1 MKRHMSWAYG
11 VALTIAGLGGDAV
24 AQPRV
29 IEIPR
34 ERLPYVPPVPDWQ
47 SEEIRNRLK
56 DEVEMIDIQLATRK
70 VYLKNAEVK
79 LAAAKL
85 KLADTDVSNNAVA
98 ATDVR
103 DAKVAVALAQSEVD
117 VRTAELNEWEFRAKV
132 AKRRLDSGVYPL
144 ILTPVPSQSV
154 FPPTF
159 ADRRTNDDKASLADR
174 ARDRLVDVEQASNAV
189 ALARTEYDRVKVRFE
204 RNAATQSERDAA
216 AAKLDAVRIALRKA
230 VKESAAAD
238 DELRKSLTPPIGIAL
253 PPEK

>member
-1 MKRHMSWAYG
+1 MKRNTSWVYG
-11 VALTIAGLGGDAV
+11 VALIIAGLGGEAA

-56 DEVEMIDIQLATRK
+56 DEVEMIEIQLTTRK
-70 VYLKNAEVK
+70 EYLKNAEVK
-79 LAAAKL
+79 LAAAKQ
-85 KLADTDVSNNAVA
+85 KSANMDVANNAVA

-103 DAKVAVALAQSEVD
+103 DAKLAVTLAQSEVD
-117 VRTAELNEWEFRAKV
+117 VRKAELSEWEFRAKV

-154 FPPTF
+154 FPPTI
-159 ADRRTNDDKASLADR
+159 ADRRTNGDKASLADR
-174 ARDRLVDVEQASNAV
+174 ARDRLAEVEQASNEV
-189 ALARTEYDRVKVRFE
+189 ALARTERDRVKVLFE
-204 RNAATQSERDAA
+204 RNAATKGELDAA
-216 AAKLDAVRIALRKA
+216 AAKLDAAKVELRKA

-238 DELRKSLTPPIGIAL
+238 DELRKALTPPVGIVL